1 MSATDIYRRFFFI
14 FTLFL
19 IYSERQQCN
28 KIQQNTKPSGADGG
42 GMEARGFSLIWPNVR
57 QVYAAILGLGS

>member
-14 FTLFL
+14 FTLFD
-19 IYSERQQCN
+19 SERQQCN